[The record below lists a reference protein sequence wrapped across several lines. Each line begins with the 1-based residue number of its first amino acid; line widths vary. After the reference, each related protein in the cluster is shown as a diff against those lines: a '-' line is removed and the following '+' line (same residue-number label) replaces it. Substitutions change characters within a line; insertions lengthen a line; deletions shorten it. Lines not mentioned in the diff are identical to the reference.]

1 MVTLV
6 NRAKMSTSTT
16 GTGTITLGSASAGY
30 QSFAAAGV
38 ADGDVVRYVIED
50 GTAWEVG
57 YGTYTASGTTLSRT
71 VMESSNS
78 DAAINLSGAA
88 TVFVGAAAEDVPN
101 GTAAT
106 AVTVSSGTY
115 TLNLAEN
122 TVFHADNV
130 ATSTVALS
138 NVPTSSSYA
147 GRFKFS
153 FMAQSLTWP
162 AAFDW
167 ETEVAP
173 SLTFAKDYVANFYV
187 DDDDNANIKA
197 NIAGPYA
204 YTGGKTFPT
213 FVGGATAR
221 GINGN
226 DATVDL
232 SGISGLAQNDFVI
245 VIGNR
250 ASGTTGVAPTTSSSG
265 WTQLATGTSNDTNAT
280 GSTVWYKVMG
290 ATPNTSFVVQG
301 NGVLTDSTCGIALA
315 FRGIDA
321 TTQIDATTTSASAAN
336 TKFPTFTSITS
347 SANDRVLILIGA
359 AASSNP
365 GVLTYDIPA
374 DYDGGLEDAGNDTY
388 DSLTGMAYKF
398 VYGQSEAFTPSNFTG
413 NLASESSS
421 SVVNY
426 TILLR
431 GAS

>member
-6 NRAKMSTSTT
+6 NRAKVSTSTT
-16 GTGTITLGSASAGY
+16 GTGTIALGAAADGY
-30 QSFAAAGV
+30 QTFADAGV
-38 ADGDVVRYVIED
+38 TDGQIVRYVIED
-50 GTAWEVG
+50 GSGWEIG
-57 YGTYTASGTTLSRT
+57 YGTYTASGTTLTRN

-78 DAAINLSGAA
+78 DAALNLSGSA

-101 GTAAT
+101 GTPAT
-106 AVTVSSGTY
+106 AVTPSGGTY

-122 TVFHADNV
+122 TAFYAGNV

-173 SLTFAKDYVANFYV
+173 TLTFNKDYVANFYV

-197 NIAGPYA
+197 HIEGPYA
-204 YTGGKTFPT
+204 YTGGKTIPT
-213 FVGGATAR
+213 FVGSFTRAVA
-221 GINGN
+221 NGG
-226 DATVDL
+226 DATVFL
-232 SGISGLAQNDFVI
+232 SGLAENDFVI
-245 VIGNR
+245 VIGNI
-250 ASGTTGVAPTTSSSG
+250 ASSTTGVAPTTSSSG
-265 WTQLATGTSNDTNAT
+265 WTQLATGTSDDTNAT
-280 GSTVWYKVMG
+280 GSTVFYKVMG
-290 ATPNTSFVVQG
+290 ATPDTDFVVQG
-301 NGVLTDSTCGIALA
+301 SGVSADSTCGIALA
-315 FRGIDA
+315 FRGLDA
-321 TTQIDATTTSASAAN
+321 TTQIDATTTSASAAD

-347 SANDRVLILIGA
+347 SANDRILVLIGA
-359 AASSNP
+359 AAAGTS
-365 GVLTYDIPA
+365 GVTAYTIPA
-374 DYDGGLEDAGNDTY
+374 DYDGGAEDAGNDTH
-388 DSLTGMAYKF
+388 DSLTGMAFKF

-413 NLASESSS
+413 GATNESVS

>member
-6 NRAKMSTSTT
+6 NRAKMDTATT
-16 GTGTITLGSASAGY
+16 GTGTITLGSAVAGY
-30 QSFAAAGV
+30 QTFAAAGV
-38 ADGDVVRYVIED
+38 TDGDVVRYVIED

-57 YGTYTASGTTLSRT
+57 YGAYTASGTTLSRT

-78 DAAINLSGAA
+78 DAAINLSGSAA
-88 TVFVGAAAEDVPN
+88 VFIGAAAEDVPN

-167 ETEVAP
+167 ETEAAP
-173 SLTFAKDYVANFYV
+173 TLTFGKDYVANFYV
-187 DDDDNANIKA
+187 DDDNNANIKTK
-197 NIAGPYA
+197 IDGPYA

-213 FVGGATAR
+213 FVDGTTASATNGGDVT
-221 GINGN
+221 I
-226 DATVDL
+226 DL
-232 SGISGLAQNDFVI
+232 TNITGLAENDFVI

-250 ASGTTGVAPTTSSSG
+250 ASSTTGVAPTTSSSG
-265 WTQLATGTSNDTNAT
+265 WTQLATGTSNNTNAT

-290 ATPNTSFVVQG
+290 ATPDTSFVVQG
-301 NGVLTDSTCGIALA
+301 SGGANDSTCGIVLA
-315 FRGIDA
+315 FRGLDA
-321 TTQIDATTTSASAAN
+321 TTKIDATTTSASATG

-359 AASSNP
+359 AAAGTT
-365 GVLTYDIPA
+365 GVLTYNIPA
-374 DYDGGLEDAGNDTY
+374 DYDGGLENAGNDTH
-388 DSLTGMAYKF
+388 DSLTGMAYKI

-413 NLASESSS
+413 STSNEGSA

>member
-6 NRAKMSTSTT
+6 NRAKMSTATT
-16 GTGTITLGSASAGY
+16 GTGTITLGSASSGY
-30 QSFAAAGV
+30 QTFADAGV
-38 ADGDVVRYVIED
+38 ADGDTVRYVIED
-50 GTAWEVG
+50 GNNWEVG
-57 YGTYTASGTTLSRT
+57 YGTYTSSGTTLSRT
-71 VMESSNS
+71 VLESSNA
-78 DAAINLSGAA
+78 DAAINLSGTA
-88 TVFVGAAAEDVPN
+88 TVFVGASAEDVPN
-101 GTAAT
+101 GTPAT
-106 AVTVSSGTY
+106 AVTPSSGTY

-153 FMAQSLTWP
+153 FLAQSLTWP

-173 SLTFAKDYVANFYV
+173 TLTFGKDYVANFYV

-197 NIAGPYA
+197 NIDGPYA
-204 YTGGKTFPT
+204 YTGGRTFPT
-213 FVGGATAR
+213 FVGSAATVAL
-221 GINGN
+221 NGG

-232 SGISGLAQNDFVI
+232 TNITGLAQNDFVI

-250 ASGTTGVAPTTSSSG
+250 ASSTTGVAPTTSSSG

-280 GSTVWYKVMG
+280 GSTVFYKVMG
-290 ATPNTSFVVQG
+290 ATPDTSFVVQG
-301 NGVLTDSTCGIALA
+301 SGGANDSTSAVALA
-315 FRGIDA
+315 FRGLDA
-321 TTQIDATTTSASAAN
+321 TTQIDATTTSASASN

-347 SANDRVLILIGA
+347 SANDRVRVLIGA
-359 AASSNP
+359 AAAGTT
-365 GVLTYDIPA
+365 GVLAYTIPA
-374 DYDGGLEDAGNDTY
+374 DYDGGKEDAANDTH
-388 DSLTGMAYKF
+388 DALTGMAFKF

-413 NLASESSS
+413 SILNESVS

>member
-6 NRAKMSTSTT
+6 NRAKMSTSTS
-16 GTGTITLGSASAGY
+16 GTGTITLGSASSGY
-30 QSFAAAGV
+30 QSFADAGV
-38 ADGDVVRYVIED
+38 TDGDVVRYVIED

-57 YGTYTASGTTLSRT
+57 YGTYTASGTTLTRN

-78 DAAINLSGAA
+78 DAAINLSGSA
-88 TVFVGAAAEDVPN
+88 TVFIGAAAEDVPN
-101 GTAAT
+101 GTPAT
-106 AVTVSSGTY
+106 AVTVSSSTY

-122 TVFHADNV
+122 TVFHAGNV

-138 NVPTSSSYA
+138 NVPSSSSYA

-162 AAFDW
+162 ASFDW
-167 ETEVAP
+167 ETDVAP

-197 NIAGPYA
+197 NIEGPYA

-213 FVGGATAR
+213 FVGSRSANASNGA
-221 GINGN
+221 
-226 DATVDL
+226 DATIDL
-232 SGISGLAQNDFVI
+232 TSISLAENDFVI
-245 VIGNR
+245 IIGNR
-250 ASGTTGVAPTTSSSG
+250 ASSTTGVAPTTSSSG
-265 WTQLATGTSNDTNAT
+265 WTQLATGTSDNTVAT
-280 GSTVWYKVMG
+280 GSTIWYKIMG
-290 ATPNTSFVVQG
+290 ATPDTSFVVQG
-301 NGVLTDSTCGIALA
+301 SGVASDGATGVALA
-315 FRGIDA
+315 FRGLDA
-321 TTQIDATTTSASAAN
+321 TTQIDATTTSASATG

-347 SANDRVLILIGA
+347 SANDRVLVLIGA
-359 AASSNP
+359 AAAGTQ
-365 GVLTYDIPA
+365 GVLTYNIPA
-374 DYDGGLEDAGNDTY
+374 DYDGGEENAANDTY
-388 DSLTGMAYKF
+388 DSLTGMAYKI

-413 NLASESSS
+413 STANEAVS